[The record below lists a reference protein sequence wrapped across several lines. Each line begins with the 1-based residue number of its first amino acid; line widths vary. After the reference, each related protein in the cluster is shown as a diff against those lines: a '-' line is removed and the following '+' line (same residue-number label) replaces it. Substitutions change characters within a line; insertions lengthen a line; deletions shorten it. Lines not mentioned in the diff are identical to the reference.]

1 MPIFLDMHALGDYT
15 REQLIAGLENEA
27 DEFGV
32 TVHQML
38 FNEKENILH
47 CICSAPDIESIEK
60 HHMKFNTKCDKIF
73 PIDEVKTD
81 KSIKDE
87 KLKSI
92 GELSSRLA
100 HDIRNPLSVLKTCTD
115 ILKSKYPEIYEKEI
129 LKFEAIDTAINRIE
143 HQITDVL
150 GFVVSKKLNFTLNN
164 LSEILDSSLTGISIP
179 NKITI
184 SKSQNNV
191 PIYCDFESIRI
202 VFVNII
208 LNAIQAINHSGKID
222 IKINQDMENVLISFE
237 NSGPSIPE
245 NSLSKI
251 FDPLFTTK
259 QEGTGLGLVSC
270 KKIVDAHKGKI
281 DVKNNPTTFTV
292 ILPQKQS
299 L

>member
-73 PIDEVKTD
+73 PIDEIQTD

-191 PIYCDFESIRI
+191 PLYCDFESIRI

-299 L
+299 S